1 MEQELQNLL
10 QTSSDEQKPFL
21 NSEMN
26 RFASLFGRFLQE
38 DGPSVDW
45 AKIQKLPEEA
55 VKDYATLVAPK
66 DDKVINHF
74 AVCFFF

>member
-10 QTSSDEQKPFL
+10 QTCDADQKPFL

-26 RFASLFGRFLQE
+26 RFASLFSRFLQE

-55 VKDYATLVAPK
+55 VKNYATLVPPK
-66 DDKVINHF
+66 EDKV
-74 AVCFFF
+74 